1 MYNYGMMAVIEF
13 GEVAAAILCLFFI
26 VFCWAAIKRL

>member
-1 MYNYGMMAVIEF
+1 MVGLEF
-13 GEVAAAILCLFFI
+13 GEVAAAILCLFFL